1 MRKKRITVIILA
13 VMILAFI
20 AINWIPGKYAVKEED
35 FKKYEPYILV
45 QEVHYTGTGWVQ
57 VGDEGGYFL
66 PEAYIDIGL
75 VNGIILP
82 QMDLYNE
89 DYVNTFLCKVESR
102 GKKKHPAFEDEIET
116 YYIVEWYP
124 VYPVLRDT
132 ILPGWLYPKNF
143 MTKFEIGRVDGQELD
158 KMVIGRVDG
167 QESDKMV
174 IRVDGWDMEYTVS
187 DRKLTVEDFE
197 CIELGSSLN
206 EIESKLGEP
215 DGWVGSGILSPVY
228 VLEDN
233 SAVELIFAN
242 DATDEDLSAIY
253 LYKEQKGSV
262 LKKR

>member
-1 MRKKRITVIILA
+1 MKEKRITVIALA
-13 VMILAFI
+13 VMILAIGSFI
-20 AINWIPGKYAVKEED
+20 A
-35 FKKYEPYILV
+35 
-45 QEVHYTGTGWVQ
+45 
-57 VGDEGGYFL
+57 
-66 PEAYIDIGL
+66 
-75 VNGIILP
+75 
-82 QMDLYNE
+82 M
-89 DYVNTFLCKVESR
+89 
-102 GKKKHPAFEDEIET
+102 
-116 YYIVEWYP
+116 
-124 VYPVLRDT
+124 
-132 ILPGWLYPKNF
+132 NF
-143 MTKFEIGRVDGQELD
+143 MTKFEIGSVDGQ
-158 KMVIGRVDG
+158 K
-167 QESDKMV
+167 SDKMV

-197 CIELGSSLN
+197 SIELGSSFA